1 MGYELEV
8 VPPAAADY
16 VEVEPR
22 AAALERRWQRANERL
37 AALLADYTTLCRR
50 AEPGQPEWLAAQL
63 DLAEARQRCRAL
75 VEEAERLVDVVDDA
89 DYRR

>member
-8 VPPAAADY
+8 VLPAAVDH
-16 VEVEPR
+16 VEVDPR
-22 AAALERRWQRANERL
+22 AAALERRWQHANERL
-37 AALLADYTTLCRR
+37 AALLADYMTLRGR

-63 DLAEARQRCRAL
+63 DLAEARLRCREL
-75 VEEAERLVDVVDDA
+75 VEEAETLVDVVNDA